1 MDLVRIW
8 QEVNVSDITGNIV
21 LVDDKFGHCPNCKK
35 IGIELKD
42 LTHCPSCN
50 TEFKFVSS
58 KEAKNGKRDIV
69 LRALKKLP
77 NMKFVDYDDY
87 EHALSKDKLDDLFK
101 KKD

>member
-1 MDLVRIW
+1 MDLIRIW
-8 QEVNVSDITGNIV
+8 QEVNISDITENIV

-50 TEFKFVSS
+50 REFKYVSS
-58 KEAKNGKRDIV
+58 KEAVSGKHDIV
-69 LRALKKLP
+69 TRSLKKLP
-77 NMKFVDYDDY
+77 NMKFVDYNDY
-87 EHALSKDKLDDLFK
+87 EHAVSKDKLGTLFK